1 VGAHEK
7 LTNFIEIQCAI
18 RACCLAEPKSAVVR
32 ESLVPII
39 TPKKPR
45 SAKMKNYVRQI
56 AAGLTLGIFV
66 LPAFTPSA
74 QAQNHWWYYGCPR
87 GPIPQA
93 PGKIPNPGTAGWA
106 RYRSCL
112 QQYLSVS
119 PQQSAR
125 LAPILAG
132 EGQKVIAIRENNSLS
147 KVQKIQ
153 GVNALQRQSDPQLK
167 AILSSAQ
174 YEKLKVAREQAIR
187 WVTQARLGWQ

>member
-1 VGAHEK
+1 LRFAEAGGKEQEMK
-7 LTNFIEIQCAI
+7 SYI
-18 RACCLAEPKSAVVR
+18 R
-32 ESLVPII
+32 PI
-39 TPKKPR
+39 T
-45 SAKMKNYVRQI
+45 
-56 AAGLTLGIFV
+56 AALSLGIFV

-74 QAQNHWWYYGCPR
+74 QSQTHWWYYGCPR

-106 RYRSCL
+106 RYQSCL
-112 QQYLSVS
+112 QQYLGVS

-125 LAPILAG
+125 IAPILAG
-132 EGQKVIAIRENNSLS
+132 EGQKVVAIRENNSLS

-153 GVNALQRQSDPQLK
+153 GVEALHRQSDPQLK

-174 YEKLKVAREQAIR
+174 YDKLKVAREQAIR